1 MAYSIFDEIKK
12 TLLGQ
17 AAVQPTTD
25 PVTGL
30 IAPGQKPTSG
40 LLGEGGLLFGKGA
53 TNIIQD
59 PKFIESLGYITA
71 GLQGDDPFK
80 AMQKVQL
87 IKQNQ
92 AKIKKS
98 QALEKLLSSKELSE
112 RDKLYIAAGL
122 TPPKATTPTLSQE
135 TLAVYQKMKGLQ
147 GEDFTK
153 AFNSLSKAE
162 QDLYKNKIQPQ
173 LDLLSQIEEIAAK
186 KTGQKTPNVIK
197 LTSKP
202 DPKNL
207 IKNQAYDIDGM
218 IYIWNGKEFEKK

>member
-1 MAYSIFDEIKK
+1 MAYSIFDELKK

-17 AAVQPTTD
+17 AAIQPTTD

-30 IAPGQKPTSG
+30 IAPGQKPQSG

-59 PKFIESLGYITA
+59 PKFIESLGYLAA

-80 AMQKVQL
+80 AMQKAEL
-87 IKQNQ
+87 IKQGQ
-92 AKIKKS
+92 AKTKKA
-98 QALEKLLSSKELSE
+98 QALEKLLSSTELSE

-147 GEDFTK
+147 GDDFKK

-173 LDLLSQIEEIAAK
+173 LDFLSQVSELGEKKAA
-186 KTGQKTPNVIK
+186 NVIK
-197 LTSKP
+197 LTEKP

-207 IKNQAYDIDGM
+207 IKNQAYEIDGA
-218 IYIWNGKEFEKK
+218 IYIWDGKNFVKK

>member
-59 PKFIESLGYITA
+59 PKFIESLGYITS

-80 AMQKVQL
+80 AMQKIEL
-87 IKQNQ
+87 IKQSK
-92 AKIKKS
+92 AKTKKS

-122 TPPKATTPTLSQE
+122 TPPKATTPTLAQE
-135 TLAVYQKMKGLQ
+135 TLSVYQKMKGLQ
-147 GEDFTK
+147 GEDFDK

-162 QDLYKNKIQPQ
+162 QDLYKNKIQPN
-173 LDLLSQIEEIAAK
+173 LDLLSQIEEISK
-186 KTGQKTPNVIK
+186 KQGVKNISNVIK
-197 LTSKP
+197 LNQKP

-207 IKNQAYDIDGM
+207 IKNQAYDINGV
-218 IYIWNGKEFEKK
+218 IYIWDGQTFKKK

>member
-53 TNIIQD
+53 SNIIQD
-59 PKFIESLGYITA
+59 PKFIESLGYLA
-71 GLQGDDPFK
+71 SGLQGDDPFK
-80 AMQKVQL
+80 AMQKAEL
-87 IKQNQ
+87 IKQSK
-92 AKIKKS
+92 AKTKKA
-98 QALEKLLSSKELSE
+98 QALEKLLSSTELSE

-122 TPPKATTPTLSQE
+122 TPPRATTPTLSQE

-147 GEDFTK
+147 GDDFTK

-173 LDLLSQIEEIAAK
+173 LDFLSQVSELGAK
-186 KTGQKTPNVIK
+186 KTSNVIK
-197 LTSKP
+197 LTEKP
-202 DPKNL
+202 DQKNL
-207 IKNQAYDIDGM
+207 IKNQAYEINGV
-218 IYIWNGKEFEKK
+218 IYIWDGKTFVKK